1 MAGEAAGAARESP
14 IAVYGLKEINKAFR
28 EMDKSAGPKRLVAA
42 YAEVSTAVAAR
53 ATAAAQRGTPL
64 QEKMARAIR
73 GSARQSGAGL
83 SVMSMYRKRPKIQGP
98 TLPGQKKL
106 GHMTHLDSGGAFA
119 AAFVAFWGTDRQRL
133 GWFAQG
139 RYDAYTRADQNLS
152 PWVGSSW
159 GPAWAAGNFSEGP
172 YALREGVAESM
183 PTIEDRF
190 LKAIL
195 QAGRDVGFEVSG

>member
-1 MAGEAAGAARESP
+1 MAGEAA
-14 IAVYGLKEINKAFR
+14 VTVHGLAEIRKAFR
-28 EMDKSAGPKRLVAA
+28 DMDKSAGPKRLTAA
-42 YAEVSTAVAAR
+42 YAEVSKVVAAR
-53 ATAAAQRGTPL
+53 AQAAAQRGTPL

-73 GSARQSGAGL
+73 PSARQAGAGL
-83 SVMSMYRKRPKIQGP
+83 SVVSMYRKRVKIAGPVIGGKQGRDR
-98 TLPGQKKL
+98 
-106 GHMTHLDSGGAFA
+106 HLTVKDSGAAFA

-139 RYDAYTRADQNLS
+139 RYDAYTGRDQNLS

-159 GPAWAAGNFSEGP
+159 GPAWQAGKFDEGP
-172 YALREGVAESM
+172 YALRDGVRESM
-183 PTIEDRF
+183 PTIEDQL

>member
-106 GHMTHLDSGGAFA
+106 GHMTHRGSGGAFA
-119 AAFVAFWGTDRQRL
+119 AALVAVWGTERQRL

-139 RYDAYTRADQNLS
+139 R
-152 PWVGSSW
+152 
-159 GPAWAAGNFSEGP
+159 
-172 YALREGVAESM
+172 
-183 PTIEDRF
+183 
-190 LKAIL
+190 
-195 QAGRDVGFEVSG
+195 